1 MYDFKNCRIAAAVS
15 TRYAVAIK
23 MNGGFAKKSKLCLF
37 LSGVLVTLILI
48 ALPVS
53 ALASDGSFNLTA
65 YPIQVLV
72 NGEVFR
78 PVDAK
83 GNEVQVF
90 TVNGTTYAPLRAL
103 AEAYGLEVGY
113 YDSTRNIATVTKPS
127 APSAPASDFAPSWE
141 IKEKPVT
148 NYGSEKI
155 FTITYSGSLSMSEFK
170 TWWKSFS
177 AEELQWSAEQLAAEA
192 QALNPGYQ
200 VTIYFSYGSYNLGTA
215 FAYGDYEF
223 SNFNVAGVWIK

>member
-1 MYDFKNCRIAAAVS
+1 MKNR
-15 TRYAVAIK
+15 
-23 MNGGFAKKSKLCLF
+23 LCSF
-37 LSGVLVTLILI
+37 LAGVLLTLTLI

-53 ALASDGSFNLTA
+53 TLASDGSFKLTA
-65 YPIQVLV
+65 HPIQVLV

-78 PVDAK
+78 PTDTNGTKVM
-83 GNEVQVF
+83 VF

-113 YDSTRNIATVTKPS
+113 DSTQNIATVTSPTAAS
-127 APSAPASDFAPSWE
+127 VPASGFASAWV
-141 IKEKPVT
+141 IKEKPVM

-155 FTITYSGSLSMSEFK
+155 FTAVYSGNLNISEFK
-170 TWWKSFS
+170 AWWRSFS
-177 AEELQWSAEQLAAEA
+177 ADEIQRAAEQLAANA

-200 VTIYFSYGSYNLGTA
+200 VTMYFSYGSRSLGTA

-223 SNFNVAGVWIK
+223 SNFNPAGVWIK

>member
-1 MYDFKNCRIAAAVS
+1 M
-15 TRYAVAIK
+15 
-23 MNGGFAKKSKLCLF
+23 KSKLCSF
-37 LSGVLVTLILI
+37 LSGVLITLTLIV
-48 ALPVS
+48 LPVS
-53 ALASDGSFNLTA
+53 ALASDGSFKLIA

-72 NGEVFR
+72 DGEVFR

-113 YDSTRNIATVTKPS
+113 DSTKKLATVTKP
-127 APSAPASDFAPSWE
+127 AQPQEVTSDFAAAWD

-155 FTITYSGSLSMSEFK
+155 FTATYSGSLSMDDFK
-170 TWWKSFS
+170 AWWKSFS
-177 AEELQWSAEQLAAEA
+177 ADEIGRAAEQLAAEA

-200 VTIYFSYGSYNLGTA
+200 VTMYFSYGTYNLGTA
-215 FAYGDYEF
+215 FAYGDYGF
-223 SNFNVAGVWIK
+223 SNFNAAGVWIK

>member
-1 MYDFKNCRIAAAVS
+1 M
-15 TRYAVAIK
+15 
-23 MNGGFAKKSKLCLF
+23 KSKLCSF
-37 LSGVLVTLILI
+37 LSGVLITLTLIV
-48 ALPVS
+48 LPVS
-53 ALASDGSFNLTA
+53 ALASDGSFKLTA

-72 NGEVFR
+72 NGEMFR

-113 YDSTRNIATVTKPS
+113 DSTRNIATVTSPTA
-127 APSAPASDFAPSWE
+127 APVPASDFASAWE

-155 FTITYSGSLSMSEFK
+155 FNAIYSGSLSISEF
-170 TWWKSFS
+170 TVWWRSFS
-177 AEELQWSAEQLAAEA
+177 ADEIQRAAEQLAAEA
-192 QALNPGYQ
+192 QSLNPGYQ
-200 VTIYFSYGSYNLGTA
+200 VTMYFSYGSFNLGTA

-223 SNFNVAGVWIK
+223 SDFNAAGVWIK

>member
-1 MYDFKNCRIAAAVS
+1 M
-15 TRYAVAIK
+15 
-23 MNGGFAKKSKLCLF
+23 KSKLFLS

-53 ALASDGSFNLTA
+53 ALASDGSFKLTA
-65 YPIQVLV
+65 HPIQVLV

-78 PVDAK
+78 PRDAN
-83 GNEVQVF
+83 GYEVMVF

-113 YDSTRNIATVTKPS
+113 DSTRNIATVTSPT
-127 APSAPASDFAPSWE
+127 AASAPASGFASAWE
-141 IKEKPVT
+141 LKEKLVT

-155 FTITYSGSLSMSEFK
+155 FTAVYSGNLNISEFK
-170 TWWKSFS
+170 AWWRSFS
-177 AEELQWSAEQLAAEA
+177 ADEMQRAAEQLAADA

-200 VTIYFSYGSYNLGTA
+200 VTMYFSYGLYSLGTA
-215 FAYGDYEF
+215 FAYGDYAF
-223 SNFNVAGVWIK
+223 SNFNPAGVWIR